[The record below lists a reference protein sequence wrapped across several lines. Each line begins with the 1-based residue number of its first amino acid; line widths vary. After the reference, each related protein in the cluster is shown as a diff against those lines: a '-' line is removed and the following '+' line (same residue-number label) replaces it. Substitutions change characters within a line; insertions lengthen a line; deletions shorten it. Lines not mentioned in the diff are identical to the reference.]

1 MSHEAARNTRK
12 DRDGVFPALPLH
24 SHNHPHHASGTPQ
37 PITKS
42 AAQTSRFETIIMGH
56 YGPFNDASTDHLN
69 MAGDP
74 NAGHPTIDQAPHSGS
89 DSALPGNTEQRNK
102 IIVLKLTDSYNLNK

>member
-1 MSHEAARNTRK
+1 
-12 DRDGVFPALPLH
+12 
-24 SHNHPHHASGTPQ
+24 
-37 PITKS
+37 
-42 AAQTSRFETIIMGH
+42 MGH
-56 YGPFNDASTDHLN
+56 YGSSNDASTDYLN
-69 MAGDP
+69 MASDP